1 MKYFLSSPQKNKTQA
16 SQKLSQLES
25 DLLREMI
32 ANDDEND
39 KGGIWT
45 NQFLQRVDEKV
56 LLLSVT
62 LTCPFMEKQS

>member
-1 MKYFLSSPQKNKTQA
+1 M
-16 SQKLSQLES
+16 
-25 DLLREMI
+25 REMI